1 MNAGNEGETDM
12 AIARYHLLAV
22 CLLIM
27 QPLPVA
33 AEHMRVHLKHR
44 LSSDE
49 PVRRNYLNTSRF
61 LISGRAITLE
71 GSPRQIM
78 RISEWLDQIA
88 AVPIGK
94 ETLRAIEASG
104 NRLTIRHS
112 HWALQ
117 SSGRT
122 LAPVS
127 DKLTNGSG
135 ADVEILFDARIP
147 EQGSHSVYDARH
159 NEIEFTAL
167 QNLFHE
173 LVHAKHLGNGT
184 WRYFDSEG
192 QAIEEENI
200 FRSQYGDVQGLTAV
214 PLRAAVDGRQIW
226 NPEH

>member
-1 MNAGNEGETDM
+1 MS
-12 AIARYHLLAV
+12 IVRYHLLAV
-22 CLLIM
+22 CLLIL
-27 QPLPVA
+27 QPLPAA
-33 AEHMRVHLKHR
+33 AEHARAHLKSR

-61 LISGRAITLE
+61 LISGYAIILE

-78 RISEWLDQIA
+78 RISGWLDQIA
-88 AVPIGK
+88 TVPIGQA
-94 ETLRAIEASG
+94 TLRAIEASG
-104 NRLTIRHS
+104 NQLTIRHS
-112 HWALQ
+112 LWALQ

-127 DKLTNGSG
+127 DNLTNGYG

-147 EQGSHSVYDARH
+147 EQGSHSVFDARH
-159 NEIEFTAL
+159 HEIEFTAA

-200 FRSQYGDVQGLTAV
+200 FRSQYGDARGLTAV
-214 PLRAAVDGRQIW
+214 PLRAAVDGRQLW
-226 NPEH
+226 YPEP